1 MPMKAVLYAMDKEIA
16 APFRGGEALKN
27 TAGLPLYRLE
37 DDLLICIGG
46 IGKVNTALA
55 AQHLIDRFEVT
66 ELWNAGVTGCFH
78 DFPAGTLLCAEA
90 CVQHDMDT
98 FGDPPGLIPGL
109 DLIHLPCNGAQEHA
123 AALAAAGYD
132 CKVGV
137 VASGDWFGRDFP
149 RAERIR
155 DGFGA
160 HVCDME
166 AAAAAHVCLKNH
178 VPFHCLKVVSDH
190 LFHPSQYEEY
200 QANLPTAVQ
209 RLNEALALLIKE

>member
-1 MPMKAVLYAMDKEIA
+1 MRAILYAMSKEIA
-16 APFRGGEALKN
+16 PPFLEGEAVEN
-27 TAGLPLYRLE
+27 PAGLELYRISS
-37 DDLLICIGG
+37 DLLVCVGG

-55 AQHLIDRFEVT
+55 VQLLVDRFNIDT
-66 ELWNAGVTGCFH
+66 LWNAGVTGCFY
-78 DFPAGTLLCAEA
+78 DDPPGTLLAASA

-109 DLIHLPCNGAQEHA
+109 DLIRLPCAGAEDIA
-123 AALAAAGYD
+123 ARLTAAGFP
-132 CKVGV
+132 CRIGV
-137 VASGDWFGRDFP
+137 VASGDWFGRDFA

-155 DGFGA
+155 EHFGA

-166 AAAAAHVCLKNH
+166 AGAAAHVCLRNQ

-200 QANLPTAVQ
+200 QANLPAAVE
-209 RLNEALALLIKE
+209 RLNRALAVLVKE

>member
-1 MPMKAVLYAMDKEIA
+1 MSKEIA
-16 APFRGGEALKN
+16 APFQGGEALES

-37 DDLLICIGG
+37 DNLLVCVSG

-55 AQHLIDRFEVT
+55 AQHLIDCFGVT

-78 DFPAGTLLCAEA
+78 DSPAGTLLCAEA

-109 DLIHLPCNGAQEHA
+109 ELIHLPCADAKQHA
-123 AALAAAGYD
+123 AVLTEAGYR

-137 VASGDWFGRDFP
+137 VASGDWFGRDFL

-155 DGFGA
+155 DHFSA
-160 HVCDME
+160 DVCDME

-200 QANLPTAVQ
+200 QANLPAAVD

>member
-1 MPMKAVLYAMDKEIA
+1 MRAVLFAMQKEIA
-16 APFRGGEALKN
+16 PPFAGGDPLEN
-27 TAGLPLYRLE
+27 SAGLALYRLS
-37 DDLLICIGG
+37 DGLLVCVGG

-55 AQHLIDRFEVT
+55 AQHLIDRWGVD

-78 DFPAGTLLCAEA
+78 DYPAGTLLCADA
-90 CVQHDMDT
+90 CVQHDVDT

-109 DLIHLPCNGAQEHA
+109 DLIHLPCSGAEEHC
-123 AALAAAGYD
+123 AALTAAGYP
-132 CKVGV
+132 CRTGV
-137 VASGDWFGRDFP
+137 VASGDWFGRDFD
-149 RAERIR
+149 RAGRIR
-155 DGFGA
+155 DQFSA

-200 QANLPTAVQ
+200 QANMPAAVE
-209 RLNEALALLIKE
+209 RLNGALAILIKE

>member
-1 MPMKAVLYAMDKEIA
+1 MRAILYAMQKEVS
-16 APFRGGEALKN
+16 APFTGGEPLEN
-27 TAGLPLYRLE
+27 SAGITVHKLS
-37 DDLLICIGG
+37 DNLLVCVCG

-55 AQHLIDRFEVT
+55 AQLLIDRFNIT

-78 DFPAGTLLCAEA
+78 DYPAGTLLCAQA
-90 CVQHDMDT
+90 CVQHDMET
-98 FGDPPGLIPGL
+98 FGDPPGLIPVV
-109 DLIHLPCNGAQEHA
+109 DLVHLPCADAAVHA
-123 AALAAAGYD
+123 ETLRAAGYD

-155 DGFGA
+155 DHFTA
-160 HVCDME
+160 DVCDME
-166 AAAAAHVCLKNH
+166 AGAAAHVCLRNR

-200 QANLPTAVQ
+200 QANLPGAVQ
-209 RLNEALALLIKE
+209 HLNEALAILIKE